1 MLRKDQP
8 LLLAYCDNDSVRPGE
23 TIGFKV
29 SCEGAD
35 TFRADIVRLICCET
49 APEPPGFEEEA
60 IDAPANGDYPARKQE
75 IAIGS
80 CAVIQGPGPFNRL
93 SSFTVQAMVW
103 PTRPGQGRQALMGTW
118 ADSQASGFAL
128 FLDERGAL
136 ALVTGDG
143 AGSETVSTQVALE
156 ARRWYF
162 VAASFDAGTGTAT
175 LVQEQLADGI
185 FPPTQAVTNEGSV
198 VTPGP
203 GAPAFVFAAWSKT
216 GESGPTSFGAHFDGK
231 LDRPRLADRALSRAE
246 MAALS
251 AGPVPATLTD
261 VIVGAWDLSKEIAN
275 ERIVDLSANQLHGET
290 RNLPLRGATGCN
302 WTGKEWAWTHAPEQ
316 YGAIYFH
323 SDDLYDA
330 AWETDVSF
338 TVPADLGSGIYA
350 ARLRAADSE
359 FYVPFYVR
367 PPAGEARAD
376 VLFLVPTATYMAYAN
391 NRGRV
396 TSIVTDR
403 LIGKLTVVD
412 ETDLLMLE
420 RPEVGLA
427 TYDCHADGSS
437 VCYSSRLRPIT
448 NHRPKEPDLGM
459 AYNNFAADLLIT
471 DWLEHRAVAYDVMTD
486 EDLHHEGLDS
496 LAPYRVVVT
505 GTHPEYYSS
514 EMLDALDGFLRRG
527 GRLMYLGGNGFF
539 WKVAFRRDSP
549 GVVELRRAQVNIQR
563 WNPGP
568 GQYFHS
574 FVGEPGGLWRDL
586 GRAPQML
593 TGVGFISQGFD
604 ASSFYRRKPAA
615 HDPRVAFMFEGVD
628 EEILGDFGLMRGGA
642 AGVEI
647 DRVDAR
653 LGTPRHALV
662 VASSENHSNVFEPFE
677 EVLVMG
683 TSEQPDGE
691 AVRADMVFF
700 ECPNGGAVFSTG
712 SIAYAGSLAHNRYDN
727 NISRITG
734 NVLRRFCDP
743 APFPMPPIGSST

>member
-1 MLRKDQP
+1 MNP

-23 TIGFKV
+23 SVGFKV
-29 SCEGAD
+29 SCEGAE

-49 APEPPGFEEEA
+49 APEPPGFKEKA
-60 IDAPANGDYPARKQE
+60 IATPANGDYPARKQD

-80 CAVIQGPGPFNRL
+80 CAVVPGPGPFNRL
-93 SSFTVQAMVW
+93 SSFTIQAMVW

-118 ADSQASGFAL
+118 AEVQASGFAL

-136 ALVTGDG
+136 ALVVGDG
-143 AGSETVSTQVALE
+143 SRSATVSTELALE
-156 ARRWYF
+156 SRRWYF
-162 VAASFDAGTGTAT
+162 VAASLDADNGTVT
-175 LVQEQLADGI
+175 LVQEPLADRK
-185 FPPTQAVTNEGSV
+185 FPPAPAIIKEASAM
-198 VTPGP
+198 TPGA
-203 GAPAFVFAAWSKT
+203 GAPAFVFAAWETTQEPGSA
-216 GESGPTSFGAHFDGK
+216 SLGAHFDGK
-231 LDRPRLADRALSRAE
+231 LERPRLADRALSRAE
-246 MAALS
+246 MMALGG
-251 AGPVPATLTD
+251 GPIPASLMD
-261 VIVGAWDLSKEIAN
+261 AVVGAWDFSKETPTDRIIDLGAN
-275 ERIVDLSANQLHGET
+275 ALHGKT

-316 YGAIYFH
+316 YGAIHFH
-323 SDDLYDA
+323 ADDLYDA
-330 AWETDVSF
+330 GWETDLSF
-338 TVPADLGSGIYA
+338 TVPADLDSGIYG
-350 ARLRAADSE
+350 ARLRAAETE

-367 PPAGEARAD
+367 PVAGKASAD
-376 VLFLVPTATYMAYAN
+376 VLFLVPTATYMAYGN

-396 TSIVTDR
+396 TSIVTDQ

-412 ETDLLMLE
+412 DTDLLMLE
-420 RPEVGLA
+420 RSEVGLA

-448 NHRPKEPDLGM
+448 NHRPNEPDLGM
-459 AYNNFAADLLIT
+459 AYNNFAADLLVT
-471 DWLEHRAVAYDVMTD
+471 DWLEHREVPYDVMTD
-486 EDLHHEGLDS
+486 EDLHHEGLDA

-539 WKVAFRRDSP
+539 WKVAFRRDTP
-549 GVVELRRAQVNIQR
+549 GVIELRRAQVNVAR

-574 FVGEPGGLWRDL
+574 FIGEPGGLWRDL
-586 GRAPQML
+586 GRPPQLL

-604 ASSFYRRKPAA
+604 VSSFYRRKPAS

-628 EEILGDFGLMRGGA
+628 EDVLGDFGLMRGGA

-653 LGTPRHALV
+653 YGTPRHALV
-662 VASSENHSNVFEPFE
+662 VAASENHSNVFEPFE
-677 EVLVMG
+677 EVVPMG
-683 TSEQPDGE
+683 TSELPEGE

-712 SIAYAGSLAHNRYDN
+712 SIAYAGSLAHDGYDN
-727 NISRITG
+727 AIARITG
-734 NVLRRFCDP
+734 NVLRRFRDP
-743 APFPMPPIGSST
+743 APFPMPQGS